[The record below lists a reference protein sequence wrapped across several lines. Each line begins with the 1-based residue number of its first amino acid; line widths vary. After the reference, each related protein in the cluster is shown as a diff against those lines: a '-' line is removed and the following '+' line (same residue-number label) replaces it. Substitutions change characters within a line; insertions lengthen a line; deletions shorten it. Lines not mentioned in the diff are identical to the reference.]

1 MSSRSKVIGTKAES
15 AVVKVARANGFGQAD
30 RHVMKGAKDE
40 GDVWLC
46 PGVIVEVKGGEM
58 ARTASDNLVEK
69 WMDEVDAETFHAE
82 AAIGFLVVQ
91 RRGIG
96 EANAHNWWA
105 MIRHSTFLDLVD
117 PTEQIH
123 IMHTHKGHDP
133 TIRMLLGSMLVLLRA
148 GGWGDEL

>member
-58 ARTASDNLVEK
+58 ARTASDNLVDK
-69 WMDEVDAETFHAE
+69 WMAEVDNETYHAG
-82 AAIGFLVVQ
+82 ASVGFLVVQ

-96 EANAHNWWA
+96 EANAQNWWA
-105 MIRHSTFLDLVD
+105 VIRHSMFLNLVD
-117 PTEQIH
+117 PELNVQRPLSED
-123 IMHTHKGHDP
+123 HDP

-148 GGWGDEL
+148 AGWGDEL